1 VAPLSLNSLLLLPIA
16 LATEG
21 APQINLSGA
30 VIVAWLAIVNTA
42 FAYILYNRALQ
53 ALAAFE
59 VSALAS
65 LSPLVTAI
73 GAWLFLAEPL
83 TALQIAGMIIMVSG
97 VMLVQSAQGI
107 ALLSDP

>member
-1 VAPLSLNSLLLLPIA
+1 LPIA

-21 APQINLSGA
+21 APRLELSGVA
-30 VIVAWLAIVNTA
+30 VVVWLAVVNTA
-42 FAYILYNRALQ
+42 FAYILYNHALQ
-53 ALAAFE
+53 ARTAFE

-83 TALQIAGMIIMVSG
+83 IAPQIVGMIIMVSG
-97 VMLVQSAQGI
+97 VFLIQS
-107 ALLSDP
+107 L